1 MLDVNRNWEIGDFL
15 RSRFLVWQRHHMLHL
30 LMGTA
35 QEDHEDL
42 ELDYSSFLQ
51 TNAAQRRSGDVVSDC
66 SAEVCINFKQQLVHL
81 RDEVDEVSI
90 VEGGQA
96 EFLPMWVAQYLPLS
110 DSEAKVDVD
119 VGKQSHSV
127 LPPVLHQSSCHEV
140 SNDLFS

>member
-1 MLDVNRNWEIGDFL
+1 M
-15 RSRFLVWQRHHMLHL
+15 
-30 LMGTA
+30 
-35 QEDHEDL
+35 
-42 ELDYSSFLQ
+42 
-51 TNAAQRRSGDVVSDC
+51 VSDC